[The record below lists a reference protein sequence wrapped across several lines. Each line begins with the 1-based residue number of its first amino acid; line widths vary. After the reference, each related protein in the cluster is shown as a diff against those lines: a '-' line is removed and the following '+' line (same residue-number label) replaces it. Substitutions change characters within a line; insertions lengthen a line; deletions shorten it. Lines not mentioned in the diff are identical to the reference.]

1 MNRLEFMKELAR
13 LLDDLPREE
22 KIEILKYY
30 NGYFDDA
37 GQENEAAIIEELG
50 SPAKVAASVKAGMDE
65 SSADHVEFTE
75 KGVNDEKT
83 VHEYEEK
90 QTYREEKYSTEKYS
104 TEKYGAGR
112 QRERNGWKAIAI
124 ICLVLLT
131 FPLWITVLALLA
143 AACVGLIMAVF
154 GIALAVVICMIA
166 FLGCGIG
173 SLIWGILKLF
183 TVPLS
188 GALSISVGIML
199 LGAGLLVF
207 LLCTVVF
214 GKLIPLVFRA
224 VGNLFRWLSD
234 RIHRRERA

>member
-90 QTYREEKYSTEKYS
+90 
-104 TEKYGAGR
+104 
-112 QRERNGWKAIAI
+112 
-124 ICLVLLT
+124 
-131 FPLWITVLALLA
+131 
-143 AACVGLIMAVF
+143 
-154 GIALAVVICMIA
+154 
-166 FLGCGIG
+166 
-173 SLIWGILKLF
+173 
-183 TVPLS
+183 
-188 GALSISVGIML
+188 
-199 LGAGLLVF
+199 
-207 LLCTVVF
+207 
-214 GKLIPLVFRA
+214 
-224 VGNLFRWLSD
+224 
-234 RIHRRERA
+234 

>member
-1 MNRLEFMKELAR
+1 M
-13 LLDDLPREE
+13 
-22 KIEILKYY
+22 
-30 NGYFDDA
+30 
-37 GQENEAAIIEELG
+37 
-50 SPAKVAASVKAGMDE
+50 AASVKAGMDE

-75 KGVNDEKT
+75 KGVNDEGVNDEKT

-90 QTYREEKYSTEKYS
+90 QTYREEKYS

>member
-90 QTYREEKYSTEKYS
+90 QTYREEKYSTEKY
-104 TEKYGAGR
+104 GAGR

-173 SLIWGILKLF
+173 SLI
-183 TVPLS
+183 
-188 GALSISVGIML
+188 
-199 LGAGLLVF
+199 
-207 LLCTVVF
+207 
-214 GKLIPLVFRA
+214 
-224 VGNLFRWLSD
+224 
-234 RIHRRERA
+234 